1 MWIMS
6 KVRKG
11 IRVIIM
17 EKSIA
22 VVGGDLRIVK
32 LIEMLN
38 NDGYKVYTYAL
49 ENSEELLNLDS
60 VEMCP
65 TLEEAVS
72 YSKVVVG
79 PVPLS
84 SDRKRLSTPFGRNNV
99 DLEEFVNCLKDKYL
113 IAGNIGIKDQL
124 DNNNIQFTDL
134 LKREEFSVLNTIA
147 TAEGTIQI
155 AMEETQRTVHGSN
168 VLVMGFG
175 RIGKVLSKMLD
186 GIGAKVYCEARK
198 NEDISWIKAYGYNP
212 IHLNDLNEYLEK
224 FDIIIN
230 TIPFQIL
237 DSERLD
243 LIKKEAVIVDL
254 ASNPGGVDR
263 KAAREKGLKVIWALS
278 LPAKVAPLTSAE
290 FIKET
295 LYHVLK
301 EL

>member
-1 MWIMS
+1 
-6 KVRKG
+6 
-11 IRVIIM
+11 M
-17 EKSIA
+17 EKSIT

-32 LIEMLN
+32 LIEMLDS
-38 NDGYKVYTYAL
+38 DGYKVYTYGL
-49 ENSEELLNLDS
+49 ENSEELLNLER

-65 TLEEAVS
+65 TLQEAVAV
-72 YSKVVVG
+72 SKVVVG
-79 PVPLS
+79 PIPLS
-84 SDRKRLSTPFGRNNV
+84 SDRRRLSTPFGRNNV
-99 DLEEFVNCLKDKYL
+99 ELPDFVEALKGKYL
-113 IAGNIGIKDQL
+113 IAGNIGIKEEL
-124 DNNNIQFTDL
+124 EANEVQFTDL

-147 TAEGTIQI
+147 TAEGTMQI

-175 RIGKVLSKMLD
+175 RIGKVLAKMLD

-198 NEDISWIKAYGYNP
+198 DEDISWIKAYGYNP
-212 IHLNDLNEYLEK
+212 VHLNDLNENLNK

-237 DSERLD
+237 DEERLE
-243 LIKKEAVIVDL
+243 LVRKEAITIDL

-295 LYHVLK
+295 LYHVLE

>member
-1 MWIMS
+1 MNN
-6 KVRKG
+6 
-11 IRVIIM
+11 M
-17 EKSIA
+17 EKAIT

-32 LIEMLN
+32 LVEMLI

-49 ENSEELLNLDS
+49 ENSEELLSLDG

-65 TLEEAVS
+65 TLQEAVS

-84 SDRKRLSTPFGRNNV
+84 SDRRRISSPFGRNV
-99 DLEEFVNCLKDKYL
+99 VELEDFIEALKGKYL
-113 IAGNIGIKDQL
+113 IAGNINITEQL
-124 DNNNIQFTDL
+124 ENIGVQFTDL

-155 AMEETQRTVHGSN
+155 AMEETQRTVHGTN
-168 VLVMGFG
+168 VLIMGFG
-175 RIGKVLSKMLD
+175 RIGKVLAKMLD
-186 GIGAKVYCEARK
+186 GIGAKVSCEARK

-212 IHLNDLNEYLEK
+212 IHLNDLNENLNK

-243 LIKKEAVIVDL
+243 LVKNDAVIIDL

-263 KAAREKGLKVIWALS
+263 KAAREKGIKVIWALS

>member
-1 MWIMS
+1 
-6 KVRKG
+6 
-11 IRVIIM
+11 M
-17 EKSIA
+17 EKSIT

-32 LIEMLN
+32 LVEMLD
-38 NDGYKVYTYAL
+38 NDGYKVYTYGL
-49 ENSEELLNLDS
+49 ENSEELLNRER

-65 TLEEAVS
+65 TLEEAVAA
-72 YSKVVVG
+72 SKIVVG

-84 SDRKRLSTPFGRNNV
+84 SDRRRLSTPFGRNNV
-99 DLEEFVNCLKDKYL
+99 ELTEFIDSLKGKYL
-113 IAGNIGIKDQL
+113 IAGNIGIKEEL
-124 DNNNIQFTDL
+124 DSKGIQYTDL

-168 VLVMGFG
+168 ILVMGFG
-175 RIGKVLSKMLD
+175 RIGKVLAKMLD

-212 IHLNDLNEYLEK
+212 VHLNDLNENLNK

-237 DSERLD
+237 DALRLD
-243 LIKKEAVIVDL
+243 LVKKESIIIDL